1 MLPLILLAAAAA
13 ALVAALVVLRSFGP
27 GYRVGRLL
35 ATVPR
40 VSVGEARRIAAGPSP
55 RYVRVD
61 GRIDAEDE
69 FEDPDH
75 RPLVLRRTRLQHLA
89 GGAWTTFEEGREQV
103 AFTVREGLDAIA
115 VDADALDAGLVVVPR
130 ESTGTAADIADRAP
144 ATLAPET
151 PVRAV
156 VEQVSSVEHAI
167 VLGVPIGG
175 GGGPSPDGDARMTA
189 GLGRPLVLTTL
200 EPAEAMRI
208 LGGGD
213 RRRARLAAV
222 LLGLAGLLLLA
233 GLVAAVVTLVAP
245 PAASAASPSPAAGG
259 GTRSPGEGPGLVGD
273 PIAAIAIVA
282 IIAIVSAAA
291 TYGYVRLG
299 RGRAVAEEDARDT
312 TR

>member
-1 MLPLILLAAAAA
+1 MLPLILLAAGAA

-40 VSVGEARRIAAGPSP
+40 VSVDDARRIATGPSP

-75 RPLVLRRTRLQHLA
+75 RPLVLRRTRLQHRA
-89 GGAWTTFEEGREQV
+89 GRSWTTFEEGREQV
-103 AFTVREGLDAIA
+103 PFTVREGLDAIV
-115 VDADALDAGLVVVPR
+115 VDAAALDTGLVVVRR
-130 ESTGTAADIADRAP
+130 ESAGTAADLGDRAP
-144 ATLAPET
+144 PGLAPET
-151 PVRAV
+151 PVRAI

-167 VLGVPIGG
+167 VLGVPVRDTA
-175 GGGPSPDGDARMTA
+175 DGDPRMTA

-208 LGGGD
+208 LGGGN
-213 RRRARLAAV
+213 RGRARLSAV
-222 LLGLAGLLLLA
+222 LLGLAGVLLLA
-233 GLVAAVVTLVAP
+233 AVVATLATLVVP
-245 PAASAASPSPAAGG
+245 QAASAASPSPAAGG

-282 IIAIVSAAA
+282 FIAIVSAAA
-291 TYGYVRLG
+291 THGYVRLR
-299 RGRAVAEEDARDT
+299 RGSAAGEDVREAPR
-312 TR
+312 

>member
-1 MLPLILLAAAAA
+1 VLPLLLLAAAAV

-40 VSVGEARRIAAGPSP
+40 VSVDDARRIAAGPRP

-75 RPLVLRRTRLQHLA
+75 RPLVLRRTRLQHRA
-89 GGAWTTFEEGREQV
+89 GRSWTTFEEGREQV

-115 VDADALDAGLVVVPR
+115 VDAAALDTGLVVVPR
-130 ESTGTAADIADRAP
+130 ESAGTAADLGDRAP
-144 ATLAPET
+144 PGLAPET
-151 PVRAV
+151 PVRAI

-167 VLGVPIGG
+167 VLGVPVR
-175 GGGPSPDGDARMTA
+175 DGTGDGAPRMTA

-208 LGGGD
+208 LGGGN
-213 RRRARLAAV
+213 RGRARLSAV
-222 LLGLAGLLLLA
+222 LLGLAGVLLLA
-233 GLVAAVVTLVAP
+233 GMVAGVATLVVP
-245 PAASAASPSPAAGG
+245 PAAKAGSPSPAAGG

-282 IIAIVSAAA
+282 FIAIVSAAA
-291 TYGYVRLG
+291 TYGYVRLRRRSAAG
-299 RGRAVAEEDARDT
+299 EDVGETPR
-312 TR
+312 